1 MNENAIFHEPESKYC
16 FATERNKIK
25 LRLRIAHTDKPEKVE
40 VIYGGK
46 YEFAVTQLSKKLNI
60 IAEDRL
66 FTYYG
71 TELTLN
77 DVRLTYIFRITENGK
92 TFYYSEDGITD
103 DYDFELNYYNCFQY
117 SYINDSDIHRIIHG
131 ADDAVFYQIFV
142 ERFRKGNGTKD
153 LSYINM
159 NWGNI
164 PTPKSFA
171 GGDLNGI
178 TEKLDYIS
186 SLGANYIYLTPVFE
200 SVSNHKYDTTDYYT
214 VDEMFGG
221 KEALVTLVKS
231 AHAKGLKV
239 VLDAVFNHCSETN
252 ALFLDVKK
260 NGAKSK
266 YRDWFIITDFS
277 PLTYECFASC
287 KYMPKFNTSN
297 EEVCRYLIDIA
308 KYWTQELNIDG
319 WRLDVSDEVSH
330 TFWRQFRKEIKALN
344 NDCILIGENW
354 HNANVYLHG
363 DQFDSIMNYAL
374 TKACLDFFAFET
386 LDGIGFSNKLNELLM
401 RNSDT
406 VNAMMLN
413 LLDSHDTH
421 RFLTRVNEDKNKLL
435 CAIAVLFFYPGMPCI
450 YYGTE
455 NEMVGGYDPDSRRAF
470 DWSLEKT
477 DNDVKS
483 LIKLLS
489 AIKKDSVFKSGS
501 FYSTHRDNLVILER
515 KSMKGTYR
523 LTINADRKDA
533 AYQSK
538 NIIVSSGIKGETIKP
553 FGFVIEAITNSSENQ
568 AQEDIL

>member
-16 FATERNKIK
+16 FATENNKIK
-25 LRLRIAHTDKPEKVE
+25 LRLRTARTDKPEKVE

-46 YEFAVTQLSKKLNI
+46 YTFAITQLSEEMNM

-71 TELTLN
+71 TELKL
-77 DVRLTYIFRITENGK
+77 DDLRLTYIFKITENGK
-92 TFYYSEDGITD
+92 TLYYSEDGITD
-103 DYDFELNYYNCFQY
+103 DYDFQFNYYNCFQY
-117 SYINDSDIHRIIHG
+117 SYINDSDIHRIIYG

-142 ERFRKGNGTKD
+142 DRFCKGETAKD
-153 LSYINM
+153 ESYINM
-159 NWGNI
+159 DWGDI
-164 PTPKSFA
+164 PTHKSFA
-171 GGDLNGI
+171 GGDLNGV

-186 SLGANYIYLTPVFE
+186 SLGANYIYLTPVFQ
-200 SVSNHKYDTTDYYT
+200 SISNHKYDIIDYYT

-221 KEALVTLVKS
+221 KEALVKLVET

-252 ALFLDVKK
+252 TLFLDVVK
-260 NGAKSK
+260 NGTKSK
-266 YRDWFIITDFS
+266 YRDWFVITDFS

-287 KYMPKFNTSN
+287 EYMPKFNTSN
-297 EEVCRYLIDIA
+297 DEVCKYLIDIA
-308 KYWTQELNIDG
+308 KYWTNELGIDG

-330 TFWRQFRKEIKALN
+330 TFWRQFRKEIKSLN
-344 NDCILIGENW
+344 KDCILIGENW

-374 TKACLDFFAFET
+374 TKACLDFFAFKT
-386 LDGIGFSNKLNELLM
+386 LDGLGFSDKLNELLM
-401 RNSDT
+401 RNNDT

-421 RFLTRVNEDKNKLL
+421 RFLTRVNGDKEKLMSAL
-435 CAIAVLFFYPGMPCI
+435 AVLFFYPGMPCI

-455 NEMVGGYDPDSRRAF
+455 NEMIGGYDPDCRRAF
-470 DWSLEKT
+470 DWSLEKK

-489 AIKKDSVFKSGS
+489 ALKKDSGFKFGTFNSAYKDS
-501 FYSTHRDNLVILER
+501 LVTLER
-515 KSMKGTYR
+515 KGQAGTYR
-523 LTINADRKDA
+523 LIINADMHDVV
-533 AYQSK
+533 YQSQNVISAS
-538 NIIVSSGIKGETIKP
+538 NIGSEIIKP
-553 FGFVIEAITNSSENQ
+553 FGFVIEAISNSSESH
-568 AQEDIL
+568 AREDIL